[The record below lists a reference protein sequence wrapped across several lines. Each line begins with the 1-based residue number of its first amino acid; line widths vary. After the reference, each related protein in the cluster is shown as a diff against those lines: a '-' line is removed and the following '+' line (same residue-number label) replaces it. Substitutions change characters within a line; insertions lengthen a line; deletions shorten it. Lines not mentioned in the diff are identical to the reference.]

1 MQSKEKVA
9 TPANKAYPFTVEV
22 ILEEKEQNSLDKKL
36 DFSPKLGRN
45 TDIHSNAA
53 NVLNST
59 GISWQKNMVVNKKSV
74 KLNTNHF
81 LITLFWRIFGI
92 FTRFF
97 NFNGFFTFEIEKD
110 FSLFL

>member
-59 GISWQKNMVVNKKSV
+59 GISWQKNIVVNKNQV
-74 KLNTNHF
+74 TNHF
-81 LITLFWRIFGI
+81 LITLFYRIFGI
-92 FTRFF
+92 FTSFFNRFF
-97 NFNGFFTFEIEKD
+97 TMNEIE
-110 FSLFL
+110 

>member
-59 GISWQKNMVVNKKSV
+59 GISWQKNMVVNKKVSQV
-74 KLNTNHF
+74 TKHL
-81 LITLFWRIFGI
+81 LITLLFCRIFGI
-92 FTRFF
+92 LTSFFNRFF
-97 NFNGFFTFEIEKD
+97 TMNEIE
-110 FSLFL
+110 

>member
-1 MQSKEKVA
+1 MTIYNVYIYNKTIFFSQMQSKEKVA

-59 GISWQKNMVVNKKSV
+59 GIS
-74 KLNTNHF
+74 
-81 LITLFWRIFGI
+81 
-92 FTRFF
+92 
-97 NFNGFFTFEIEKD
+97 
-110 FSLFL
+110 

>member
-22 ILEEKEQNSLDKKL
+22 IFEEKEQNSLDKKL

-74 KLNTNHF
+74 TNHL
-81 LITLFWRIFGI
+81 LITLFCRIFGI
-92 FTRFF
+92 FTSFFNLNRFF
-97 NFNGFFTFEIEKD
+97 TMNEIEKL
-110 FSLFL
+110 FSPFL

>member
-22 ILEEKEQNSLDKKL
+22 IFEEKEQNSLDKKL

-59 GISWQKNMVVNKKSV
+59 GISWQKNMVVNKKSA
-74 KLNTNHF
+74 KLQTSFWSLYSVGFLVSSQAF
-81 LITLFWRIFGI
+81 LIWI
-92 FTRFF
+92 
-97 NFNGFFTFEIEKD
+97 D
-110 FSLFL
+110 FSLWMKLRN